1 MAYALLLVVL
11 IWKVVSLKTKLRVE
25 GGVVTVNPDTE
36 KLVSPDNVIWVL
48 FWEYTVGVPE

>member
-1 MAYALLLVVL
+1 MLLVVL